1 MQEQLTNIYFRDLTL
16 RSWWLD
22 SCNECESISMVLPEV
37 FAINN
42 WIMGFSKK
50 LAKENLPVI
59 ALPLDSRTSPE
70 LDLL

>member
-1 MQEQLTNIYFRDLTL
+1 
-16 RSWWLD
+16 
-22 SCNECESISMVLPEV
+22 MVLPEV